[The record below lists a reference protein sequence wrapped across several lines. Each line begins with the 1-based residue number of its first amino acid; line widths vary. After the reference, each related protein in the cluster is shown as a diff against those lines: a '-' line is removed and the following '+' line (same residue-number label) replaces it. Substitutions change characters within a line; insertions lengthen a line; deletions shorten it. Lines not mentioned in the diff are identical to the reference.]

1 MKQGVSTSKVI
12 KIKEIFLSLEA
23 KKIDQINIIIKST
36 PKTKPHI
43 QMTTKGPSRKYII
56 IPMSSENITKFIK
69 NSSLHVT
76 NINRLL
82 RNVKPKVLA
91 DFIQSYPL
99 EIMVVT
105 NKMASQLNLQII
117 KHYVKNADN
126 INSLHVKV
134 LRLSQSKSYLKIIGI
149 PYFPHDNS

>member
-1 MKQGVSTSKVI
+1 MKQGVSTFKVI

-23 KKIDQINIIIKST
+23 KKIDQINNIVKST

-43 QMTTKGPSRKYII
+43 QMSTKGLSRKHII

-76 NINRLL
+76 NINRSL
-82 RNVKPKVLA
+82 RNVKSKVLA

-105 NKMASQLNLQII
+105 NKIALQLDLQII
-117 KHYVKNADN
+117 KQYVKNTDN

-134 LRLSQSKSYLKIIGI
+134 LQLSQSKSYLKIIGI
-149 PYFPHDNS
+149 PYFPHNNS

>member
-1 MKQGVSTSKVI
+1 LKQDVSTSKVI

-23 KKIDQINIIIKST
+23 KKIDQINNIVKST

-43 QMTTKGPSRKYII
+43 QMTTKGLSRKHII

-76 NINRLL
+76 NINRSL
-82 RNVKPKVLA
+82 RNVKSKVLA

-105 NKMASQLNLQII
+105 NKIALQLDLQII
-117 KHYVKNADN
+117 KQYVKNTDN

-134 LRLSQSKSYLKIIGI
+134 LQLSQSKSYLKIIGI
-149 PYFPHDNS
+149 PYFPHNNS

>member
-1 MKQGVSTSKVI
+1 LKQGVSTFKVI

-23 KKIDQINIIIKST
+23 KKIDQINNIVKST

-43 QMTTKGPSRKYII
+43 QMSTKGLSRKHII

-76 NINRLL
+76 NINRSL
-82 RNVKPKVLA
+82 RNVKSKVLT

-105 NKMASQLNLQII
+105 NKIASQLDLQII

-134 LRLSQSKSYLKIIGI
+134 L
-149 PYFPHDNS
+149 